1 MNAEKLTQKSM
12 DAVRKAQSLA
22 VMRANSVIEPIH
34 LFGGLL
40 KQEGGL
46 IPQLLRK
53 MGIDADLIEN
63 ETDRRMDSLPKV
75 TGSGR
80 SSNIGISADC
90 DRVLTSAE
98 EIAAN
103 MKDEY
108 ISVEHIMLALIDCKD
123 RDAAAVMQMFGIDR
137 ERFLSALM
145 SVRGNTRVTGEN
157 PEETYDVLA
166 KYGQELV
173 GLARQNKLDP
183 VIGRDSEIRN
193 VMRILSRKTKNNPVL
208 IGEPG
213 VGKTAIAE
221 GLAQRIVAGDVPDS
235 LKDRKV
241 FSLDMGALI
250 AGAKYRGEFE
260 ERLKAVLNEIKNS
273 SGQIIL
279 FIDELHT
286 IVGAGKNDGAMDAGN
301 LLKPMLA
308 RGELHCIGATTLD
321 EYRKYIEKDA
331 ALERRFQPVMVDEPT
346 VEDSISIL
354 RGLKE
359 RYEVFHGVKIS
370 DNALISAAVL
380 SNRYISDRFLP
391 DKAIDLIDEACAT
404 IRTEMDSMPTELD
417 VISRKIVRLEIEETA
432 LKKESDTISKEHLE
446 EIQKELSELREQFNA
461 MKAAWENEKN
471 DISAVQKLREEIES
485 VNGQIEQAEREYDL
499 NKAAELKY
507 GRLPNLKKEL
517 ETLEAQAERD
527 SGENRLLRD
536 KVTEDEIAK
545 IVCRWTGIP
554 VSKLMEGEK
563 EKILGL
569 EELLHKRVIGQSEA
583 VEKVSEAIIRSRAG
597 IQSPDRPIG
606 SFMFLGPTGV
616 GKTELAKALSEI
628 LFDDEKNMIRI
639 DMSEYM
645 EKFSVSRLIGAPPG
659 YVGYDEGGQL
669 TEAVRRKPYS
679 VVLFDEIEK
688 AHPDV
693 FNILLQILDDG
704 RITDSQGRTV
714 DFRNTIIIL
723 TSNLGSPYI
732 LEGIGEDGE
741 ITQQAREDVEKLL
754 KQQFRPEFLNRL
766 DEIIFYKPLAK
777 NEIVGILDLMLEDLQ
792 KRLDDKHIRIN
803 VTDDAKNYIVENG
816 YDQNFG
822 ARPLRR
828 FIQRNVETAAAR
840 IILSGNISSGDTI
853 TIDVYNGKLIA
864 E

>member
-123 RDAAAVMQMFGIDR
+123 RDAAAVMQMFGVDR

-432 LKKESDTISKEHLE
+432 LKKENDTISKEHLE

-853 TIDVYNGKLIA
+853 TIDVYDGKLIA

>member
-1 MNAEKLTQKSM
+1 MHYAQDTSNLILSAAKQARAFGHSYVGSEHLLLALAEESGWSAQILCSEGLDLELTRKMVQLLYGKGHISLPLPQGLSLSAKRILHFAGREAKHLKSKTVGCM
-12 DAVRKAQSLA
+12 HVLA
-22 VMRANSVIEPIH
+22 ALMRARNC
-34 LFGGLL
+34 
-40 KQEGGL
+40 
-46 IPQLLRK
+46 
-53 MGIDADLIEN
+53 N
-63 ETDRRMDSLPKV
+63 
-75 TGSGR
+75 
-80 SSNIGISADC
+80 
-90 DRVLTSAE
+90 AE
-98 EIAAN
+98 EILSIIEVDRN
-103 MKDEY
+103 E
-108 ISVEHIMLALIDCKD
+108 VFTRTIDLLSRQAKVP
-123 RDAAAVMQMFGIDR
+123 AKGKKEAVSTKLLEQFSED
-137 ERFLSALM
+137 
-145 SVRGNTRVTGEN
+145 
-157 PEETYDVLA
+157 
-166 KYGQELV
+166 LV
-173 GLARQNKLDP
+173 QKASTMDP
-183 VIGRDSEIRN
+183 VIGRQREIDM
-193 VMRILSRKTKNNPVL
+193 VIGILSRKNKNNPAL

-221 GLAQRIVAGDVPDS
+221 GLAQRMAFGNVPPQLKDKRLISLNMANLVAGT
-235 LKDRKV
+235 
-241 FSLDMGALI
+241 
-250 AGAKYRGEFE
+250 KYRGEFE
-260 ERLKAVLNEIKNS
+260 ERLRDVLAEIRRT
-273 SGQIIL
+273 GDVIL
-279 FIDELHT
+279 FVDEMHT
-286 IVGAGKNDGAMDAGN
+286 IVGAGAAEGAIDAAN
-301 LLKPMLA
+301 IFKPALG
-308 RGELHCIGATTLD
+308 RGELQMLGATTYD

-346 VEDSISIL
+346 VEDTISIL

-417 VISRKIVRLEIEETA
+417 IISRKIVRLEIEETA

-461 MKAAWENEKN
+461 MKAQWENEKT
-471 DISAVQKLREEIES
+471 DISAVQKLREEIENVS
-485 VNGQIEQAEREYDL
+485 GQIEQAEREYDL

-507 GRLPNLKKEL
+507 GTMPKLKNKLAEL
-517 ETLEAQAERD
+517 ESQAENKNE
-527 SGENRLLRD
+527 ENRLLRD
-536 KVTEDEIAK
+536 RVTEDEIAK

-569 EELLHKRVIGQSEA
+569 EALLHKRVIGQDEA
-583 VEKVSEAIIRSRAG
+583 VTKVSEAIIRSRAG

-606 SFMFLGPTGV
+606 SFLFLGPTGV

-628 LFDDEKNMIRI
+628 LFDDEKNIVRI

-693 FNILLQILDDG
+693 FNVLLQILDDG

-714 DFRNTIIIL
+714 DFKNTIIIL

-732 LEGIGEDGE
+732 LEGIGFDGE
-741 ITQQAREDVEKLL
+741 ITAEAREMVENLL

-777 NEIVGILDLMLEDLQ
+777 TEIIRIVDLMLGELQ
-792 KRLDDKHIRIN
+792 KRLDDKHISIN
-803 VTDDAKNYIVENG
+803 VTDAAKKHIVDCG
-816 YDQNFG
+816 YDVNFG

-828 FIQRNVETAAAR
+828 YIQRTVETLAAKC
-840 IILSGNISSGDTI
+840 ILGGGISAGDTI
-853 TIDVYNGKLIA
+853 TIDVDGDKLIA